1 MTREKIGKYGAVAAL
16 ACVEAVILMA
26 LAGVMIARGAALT
39 DGIPLISKAEAAF
52 PVPAYEG
59 VLYRGGL
66 VAVSNGVAYPAAEN
80 AAYRV
85 IGVAAETVDNSS
97 GDGLNVVV
105 RQGIFGF
112 ANAYS
117 GSGTNRVF
125 TLGASDVGKLAYV
138 VDDQTVGKKGTGTNT
153 VAGTVVQVEATG
165 DRWVWLDVGKVW
177 TSSVTTNT
185 LAQ

>member
-80 AAYRV
+80 AEYRV

-97 GDGLNVVV
+97 GDGLNVTV

-125 TLGASDVGKLAYV
+125 LLGASDVGGLAYV
-138 VDDQTVGKKGTGTNT
+138 VDDQTVGKGGAGTNT

-177 TSSVTTNT
+177 TSSVTTNA